1 MKAVIR
7 SNSQM
12 AIVIRKTDSK
22 LLVILNVIRMQ
33 GLLIFWL
40 NMSKLNPIVTF
51 LGIKT
56 KWLSASM
63 YFGHKDVF

>member
-7 SNSQM
+7 SNSQT
-12 AIVIRKTDSK
+12 AIVIKKTDSK

-40 NMSKLNPIVTF
+40 NM
-51 LGIKT
+51 
-56 KWLSASM
+56 
-63 YFGHKDVF
+63 